1 MCGGERSSQ
10 GTIEKKQRIG
20 DGHLINDTIT
30 EPYGHEI
37 DTREV
42 ERNNQREINMK
53 AKLLKVSG
61 EVMEIEPKNGTDFKL
76 DELYE
81 HLQCSLVEVIN
92 LNQDDIMVVDEEGKW
107 ASNNVINVNAT
118 VLAQENRAIVFWDY
132 IAGNAIVCN
141 RQMIR

>member
-1 MCGGERSSQ
+1 
-10 GTIEKKQRIG
+10 
-20 DGHLINDTIT
+20 
-30 EPYGHEI
+30 
-37 DTREV
+37 
-42 ERNNQREINMK
+42 MK

-61 EVMEIEPKNGTDFKL
+61 EVMEIEPKNGTDFTL

-92 LNQDDIMVVDEEGKW
+92 LNQDDIMVVEEEGKW
-107 ASNNVINVNAT
+107 ASNVVNVNAT
-118 VLAQENRAIVFWDY
+118 VLAQENRAITSWDY

>member
-1 MCGGERSSQ
+1 MRGGERSSPCE
-10 GTIEKKQRIG
+10 TEKKQRIG
-20 DGHLINDTIT
+20 DGHLINDTIP
-30 EPYGHEI
+30 EPYGHES

-42 ERNNQREINMK
+42 ERNNQREIMK

-81 HLQCSLVEVIN
+81 HLKCSLVEVIN

-132 IAGNAIVCN
+132 VVGNAIVCN
-141 RQMIR
+141 RKMIR

>member
-1 MCGGERSSQ
+1 
-10 GTIEKKQRIG
+10 
-20 DGHLINDTIT
+20 
-30 EPYGHEI
+30 
-37 DTREV
+37 
-42 ERNNQREINMK
+42 MK

-76 DELYE
+76 DELYK
-81 HLQCSLVEVIN
+81 HLNCSLVEVIN

-118 VLAQENRAIVFWDY
+118 KLAQENQAIIFWDY

-141 RQMIR
+141 RKMIR

>member
-1 MCGGERSSQ
+1 MRCGERGSQ
-10 GTIEKKQRIG
+10 GTVEKKQRIG
-20 DGHLINDTIT
+20 DGHFIDDKIP

-42 ERNNQREINMK
+42 ERNNQRKIMK
-53 AKLLKVSG
+53 ARLLKASG

-76 DELYE
+76 DELHK

-92 LNQDDIMVVDEEGKW
+92 LNQDDIMVVDEEGKL

-118 VLAQENRAIVFWDY
+118 MLAQENQAITSWDY
-132 IAGNAIVCN
+132 IAGDAIVCN
-141 RQMIR
+141 RKMVR

>member
-1 MCGGERSSQ
+1 MKRNKELAMDILLMIQSPS
-10 GTIEKKQRIG
+10 
-20 DGHLINDTIT
+20 LM
-30 EPYGHEI
+30 
-37 DTREV
+37 DTRLIQEKL
-42 ERNNQREINMK
+42 NEIIK
-53 AKLLKVSG
+53 GSG

-76 DELYE
+76 DELHK

-118 VLAQENRAIVFWDY
+118 VLAQENQAITSWDY

-141 RQMIR
+141 GKMIR